1 MKPEYEKPT
10 AVPLGEAAKGSGQC
24 NAGSAV
30 KVGAVGIEGHCSNG
44 YGADVSCFGGI
55 DAALHC
61 QPGGS
66 PGIVYCTG
74 GMYDY

>member
-1 MKPEYEKPT
+1 MKPNYEKPI
-10 AVPLGEAAKGSGQC
+10 AVTLGEAAKGCGQC

-30 KVGAVGIEGHCSNG
+30 KGGVGIEGHCDSG